1 MSELF
6 NLASQ
11 IAATA
16 SLTNLLKLTFFNSS
30 IKLSRCSSLICLS
43 FLMTA
48 VLRLMLESN
57 VRNAL
62 ASGTKNERNFKTKQR
77 SSRDGDYRY

>member
-6 NLASQ
+6 NLASH

-48 VLRLMLESN
+48 VFRLMLESN
-57 VRNAL
+57 VRSAPE
-62 ASGTKNERNFKTKQR
+62 SGAIQSKEF
-77 SSRDGDYRY
+77 